1 MADII
6 VTGTS
11 GYATGSIDTASTVV
25 NNVTATDAVQ
35 PNGLAAA
42 VIQLETILGVGTTLK
57 GSVTDLVAR
66 LAVGLDSSGL
76 LKLSTDAAVTGPLSV
91 AKGGTGGTVAGTV
104 GLLPVGAVT
113 AWTTTTA
120 PTGYVLCDGTAYSRT
135 VTYAALYAVI
145 GTTYGVGDGSTTFN
159 VPDLRGRAIIMVD
172 GAANRI
178 TAASTNGGNADSIGG
193 VGGAETH
200 TLTLAEAPAS
210 NAQTWPAT
218 DASGGG
224 GATKYGSVVA
234 TNLSAGANNVDVPV
248 TVAGG
253 GGSAHSNTQP
263 WIALEYI
270 IKY

>member
-25 NNVTATDAVQ
+25 NNVTATDAAQ

-42 VIQLETILGVGTTLK
+42 VVQIETILGVGTTLR
-57 GSVTDLVAR
+57 GSTADLATR
-66 LAVGLDSSGL
+66 LAVGTGADGL
-76 LKLSTDAAVTGPLSV
+76 LKLSTDASITGPLSV
-91 AKGGTGGTVAGTV
+91 AKGGTGGTVGGTV
-104 GLLPVGAVT
+104 GLVPPGAIT
-113 AWTTTTA
+113 AWSTTTA

-135 VTYAALYAVI
+135 ITYNTLYAVI
-145 GTTYGVGDGSTTFN
+145 GTTYGVGDGATTFN

-178 TAASTNGGNADSIGG
+178 TAASTNGGNADTIGG
-193 VGGAETH
+193 VGGTETH
-200 TLTLAEAPAS
+200 TLITAESPSHTHTLTDLIATGTGGS
-210 NAQTWPAT
+210 TSGIVTQTAGTGTQSPVT
-218 DASGGG
+218 DSTGGG
-224 GATKYGSVVA
+224 G
-234 TNLSAGANNVDVPV
+234 
-248 TVAGG
+248 
-253 GGSAHSNTQP
+253 AHSNTQP